1 MLCCIAPNG
10 GRMGSF
16 FGAGASAVLSK
27 YLAKKLGSGGI
38 TVIAP
43 GTMETDF
50 GGSAVK
56 DNE

>member
-1 MLCCIAPNG
+1 
-10 GRMGSF
+10 MGSF

-27 YLAKKLGSGGI
+27 YLANKLGSGGI